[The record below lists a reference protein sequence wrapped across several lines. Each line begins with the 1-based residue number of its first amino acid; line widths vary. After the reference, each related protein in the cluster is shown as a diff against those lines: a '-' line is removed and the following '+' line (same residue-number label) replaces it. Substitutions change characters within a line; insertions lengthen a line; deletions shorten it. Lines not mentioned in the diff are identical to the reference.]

1 MRLLPRWSL
10 ARTRLAISGALL
22 SALFLALLA
31 WGTRSSIRSTTFA
44 DIDEELYTLSVA
56 LGSSF
61 ELEGLEE
68 SKRDTLKAG
77 LEVNAFEFRLANH
90 SAILFQG
97 DVPVAASGNL
107 LKTKLPGGIAPYKNR
122 PEVPYTAVEP
132 YSGQNRTCRFLVSHL
147 QGKARG
153 ATLVLFRW
161 IGPNL
166 RGLGRLDRALAGF
179 VVLGFLG
186 TAAIL
191 AGVVTRAL
199 KTVEDVTAIA
209 EKVEATDL
217 SGRVRVLTGGEE
229 FRRLAAVINS
239 LLERL
244 DLAFRAQ
251 KRLIADAAHELKTP
265 TAVLVGE
272 AQEALRP
279 DATEEE
285 RRESARTIERV
296 ARGLAREV
304 DSLLLLARGDAA
316 APSPRARLD
325 LAALA
330 EEAVEA
336 TEPLGAPRGVHCS
349 FRRVSAAWV
358 SGDRAGLLR
367 VAANLVSNAVLY
379 TAPGTTVEVSS
390 GTSTSTVAGAAP
402 EAFFEV
408 RDRGPGVSPEERSRI
423 FERFVR
429 LEEARAQNPEG
440 SGLGLAIVEQ
450 VVAAHQ
456 GRVEIEEREGGGAIF
471 RAILPAVRAP
481 ADAPAPS
488 STVEPPADAV
498 AR

>member
-1 MRLLPRWSL
+1 MKLFRFEL

-31 WGTRSSIRSTTFA
+31 WGTRTSVRKTTFA
-44 DIDEELYTLSVA
+44 DIDDELYTLAVA

-61 ELEGLEE
+61 ELEGLAE

-90 SAILFQG
+90 SAILFR
-97 DVPVAASGNL
+97 DNEPIAASGNL
-107 LKTKLPGGIAPYKNR
+107 LKSRLPGGIGPYRDR

-132 YSGQNRTCRFLVSHL
+132 YSGQNRTCRILVTHL

-166 RGLGRLDRALAGF
+166 RTLARLDRALGGI

-191 AGVVTRAL
+191 AGAVTRAL
-199 KTVEDVTAIA
+199 KTVEEVTAVA
-209 EKVEATDL
+209 EKLEAADL
-217 SGRVRVLTGGEE
+217 SRRVRIPAGGEE

-272 AQEALRP
+272 AQEALRES
-279 DATEEE
+279 ATPGE
-285 RRESARTIERV
+285 RRESLETIERV

-304 DSLLLLARGDAA
+304 DSLLQLARGDAA
-316 APSPRARLD
+316 PPARRAPVD
-325 LAALA
+325 LAAIA
-330 EEAVEA
+330 EEAVDA
-336 TEPLGAPRGVHCS
+336 TEPLGAPRSVHCAFS
-349 FRRVSAAWV
+349 RIGAPWV
-358 SGDRAGLLR
+358 QGDRGGLVR
-367 VAANLVSNAVLY
+367 VASNLVSNAIQY
-379 TAPGTTVEVSS
+379 TSS
-390 GTSTSTVAGAAP
+390 GTVVEVAAGTRDG
-402 EAFFEV
+402 EAFLEV
-408 RDRGPGVSPEERSRI
+408 RDRGPGVAPEERARI

-429 LEEARAQNPEG
+429 LDRARAENPEG

-450 VVAAHQ
+450 VVRAHR
-456 GRVEIEEREGGGAIF
+456 GRIEVEERPGGGAIF
-471 RAILPAVRAP
+471 RVVLPAIPPEAHAETAALV
-481 ADAPAPS
+481 ADG
-488 STVEPPADAV
+488 
-498 AR
+498 

>member
-1 MRLLPRWSL
+1 L
-10 ARTRLAISGALL
+10 I
-22 SALFLALLA
+22 
-31 WGTRSSIRSTTFA
+31 
-44 DIDEELYTLSVA
+44 
-56 LGSSF
+56 
-61 ELEGLEE
+61 
-68 SKRDTLKAG
+68 
-77 LEVNAFEFRLANH
+77 
-90 SAILFQG
+90 
-97 DVPVAASGNL
+97 
-107 LKTKLPGGIAPYKNR
+107 
-122 PEVPYTAVEP
+122 
-132 YSGQNRTCRFLVSHL
+132 
-147 QGKARG
+147 
-153 ATLVLFRW
+153 
-161 IGPNL
+161 
-166 RGLGRLDRALAGF
+166 GF

-209 EKVEATDL
+209 EKVEASDL

-279 DATEEE
+279 EASEEE

-316 APSPRARLD
+316 APSPRALVD
-325 LAALA
+325 LAGLA
-330 EEAVEA
+330 EEAVDA

-358 SGDRAGLLR
+358 LGDRAGLLR
-367 VAANLVSNAVLY
+367 VVANLVSNAVLY
-379 TAPGTTVEVSS
+379 TAPGTTVDVSA
-390 GTSTSTVAGAAP
+390 GTAAGAA
-402 EAFFEV
+402 FVEV
-408 RDRGPGVSPEERSRI
+408 ADRGPGVTPEERARI

-429 LEEARAQNPEG
+429 LDRARAQNPEG

-450 VVAAHQ
+450 VVVAHQ
-456 GRVEIEEREGGGAIF
+456 GRVEIEDRDGGGAIF
-471 RAILPAVRAP
+471 RAILPA
-481 ADAPAPS
+481 ADAPAEASEP
-488 STVEPPADAV
+488 TVGAAV
-498 AR
+498 R